1 MRYITEG
8 SGRKERRLAN
18 KKISGDIAH
27 MKNGC
32 VDPATPHLHAIGDEI
47 LRIEG
52 FVYHFSHL
60 AYLSFTLE
68 GPYTLV
74 ALLGVMSWMFLGHA
88 RHL

>member
-32 VDPATPHLHAIGDEI
+32 VDPATTYLHELGEEI
-47 LRIEG
+47 VRIEG
-52 FVYHFSHL
+52 LMYHFS
-60 AYLSFTLE
+60 
-68 GPYTLV
+68 
-74 ALLGVMSWMFLGHA
+74 
-88 RHL
+88 